1 MLDIIDSYGLG
12 IAGIFAALL
21 IWWIARRV
29 IPRLRFLTLS
39 RLVYPLLI
47 RHRKWARLTRF
58 HVLLLVLYLIVNG
71 VCMGVGIDKSSM
83 IPGLILRSGMMA
95 SVNMIPLFL
104 GGRTNPLVDGLG
116 VPLHV
121 YYLVHHWVGRMVI
134 LQSFIH
140 AILAI
145 SSQKWRLDAPTI
157 SGVVVSLPS
166 SAATLI

>member
-1 MLDIIDSYGLG
+1 
-12 IAGIFAALL
+12 
-21 IWWIARRV
+21 
-29 IPRLRFLTLS
+29 
-39 RLVYPLLI
+39 
-47 RHRKWARLTRF
+47 
-58 HVLLLVLYLIVNG
+58 VNG